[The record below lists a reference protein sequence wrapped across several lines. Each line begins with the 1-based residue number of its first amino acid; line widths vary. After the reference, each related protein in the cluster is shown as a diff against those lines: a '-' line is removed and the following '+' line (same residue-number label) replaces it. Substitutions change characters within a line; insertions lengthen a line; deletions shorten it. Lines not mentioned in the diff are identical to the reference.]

1 LLKGIGGGIA
11 RAGDEAGA
19 PKSGSMRPGLE
30 GGISGD
36 GPFFGDRSLGGGKLS
51 LAAGGGGAA
60 SVSLVGNG
68 NVGVPEGAEGE
79 GKSLP
84 RKPSFAAGFG
94 VSGAGDLLAAGKAGS
109 AGEAGA
115 VLRDP
120 GRAGGSAAP
129 PGAASGVVPTAFFV
143 S

>member
-1 LLKGIGGGIA
+1 
-11 RAGDEAGA
+11 
-19 PKSGSMRPGLE
+19 MRPGVE

-36 GPFFGDRSLGGGKLS
+36 GPFFGARSLGGGKLS
-51 LAAGGGGAA
+51 LAAGCGAGAA
-60 SVSLVGNG
+60 SLSLAGNG
-68 NVGVPEGAEGE
+68 SVGVPAGAEGD

-84 RKPSFAAGFG
+84 GKPTFVAGFG
-94 VSGAGDLLAAGKAGS
+94 ISGAAGLLAAGTAEA

-115 VLRDP
+115 DFCDP
-120 GRAGGSAAP
+120 GTAGGSAAP

>member
-1 LLKGIGGGIA
+1 
-11 RAGDEAGA
+11 
-19 PKSGSMRPGLE
+19 MRPGVE

-36 GPFFGDRSLGGGKLS
+36 GPFFGARSLGGGKLS
-51 LAAGGGGAA
+51 LAAGCGAGAA
-60 SVSLVGNG
+60 SLSLAGNG
-68 NVGVPEGAEGE
+68 NVGVDAEGD

-84 RKPSFAAGFG
+84 GKPTFVAGFG
-94 VSGAGDLLAAGKAGS
+94 VSGAAGLLAAGKAEA

-115 VLRDP
+115 DFWDP
-120 GRAGGSAAP
+120 GTAGGSAAP